1 MFQLLKCSFD
11 SNVCLL
17 KVLGSHSIS
26 LNIFYSSNGKFAG
39 VSSFCWLFLTLY
51 SSLSISLTFYFFFY
65 VCFICFL
72 SLSLFYCKHLKF
84 HICTHC
90 SIKPDWLNYIFLLL
104 LSSICS
110 LFLSS
115 SCFSQIG
122 YWNDIDKLVLVQNEN
137 ALSNDSSAM
146 ENRTV
151 VVTTIMVM
159 YLLTAFIS
167 T

>member
-17 KVLGSHSIS
+17 KIPGSHSIT
-26 LNIFYSSNGKFAG
+26 LNIVYSSNGKFAG
-39 VSSFCWLFLTLY
+39 VSSFCWLFFLY
-51 SSLSISLTFYFFFY
+51 SSLSISLTFCFFFL
-65 VCFICFL
+65 CWILFFSLCLEFL
-72 SLSLFYCKHLKF
+72 VL
-84 HICTHC
+84 HICLY
-90 SIKPDWLNYIFLLL
+90 SAIKPDWLNYI
-104 LSSICS
+104 SILPLFHS
-110 LFLSS
+110 YPLFLSLFS
-115 SCFSQIG
+115 SCLFQIG

-159 YLLTAFIS
+159 YPLTAFSS